1 MIPVSK
7 AQANQRA
14 GRAGRQGPGS
24 CFRLFPESAFER
36 LSDVSVRVLPRA
48 RLPSYAGLPPPH
60 PHEFMTSILD
70 PRDPAREHRARG
82 ATAEGDRRGVA
93 AEIPLPL
100 AARAHL
106 AQKSLRAPV
115 DAWSAR
121 AGAYLSSTTV

>member
-1 MIPVSK
+1 MTSRCVSFLV
-7 AQANQRA
+7 
-14 GRAGRQGPGS
+14 PDFLLTPDS
-24 CFRLFPESAFER
+24 
-36 LSDVSVRVLPRA
+36 
-48 RLPSYAGLPPPH
+48 PPH
-60 PHEFMTSILD
+60 THEFMTSILD